1 MLGFGLTDKIY
12 NFTDPAGFRVRFIRD
27 WMDTLCIPSAHFMGN
42 SFGGI
47 ETVLGAEKE
56 TYCAAVDSAGAAQ
69 SWAQAPELQ
78 KIMTRAVRN
87 ARAPILFFQ
96 AENDYD
102 LSPSRTL
109 SAAIKESGKPFELRI
124 YPPFGKSAAE
134 GHSFGYFGSKVWGG
148 DVFRFLNRYCR

>member
-1 MLGFGLTDKIY
+1 MLLLGQYFLDSVCV
-12 NFTDPAGFRVRFIRD
+12 F
-27 WMDTLCIPSAHFMGN
+27 
-42 SFGGI
+42 SFLSRI
-47 ETVLGAEKE
+47 SLLH
-56 TYCAAVDSAGAAQ
+56 
-69 SWAQAPELQ
+69 QAPELQ